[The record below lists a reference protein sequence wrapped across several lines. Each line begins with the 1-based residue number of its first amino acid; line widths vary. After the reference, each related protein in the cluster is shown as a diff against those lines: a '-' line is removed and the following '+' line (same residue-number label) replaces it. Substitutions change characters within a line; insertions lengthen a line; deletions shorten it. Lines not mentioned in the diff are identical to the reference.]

1 MSDNKELQFSQS
13 VSKSLF
19 NVINNVFENDKG
31 FKDFLSK
38 QYFSLEK
45 GVDFENNQFQN
56 FADFRVRESNYEPSL
71 NKLRGTIFQPFTYI
85 DPKRTEKETLNT
97 KEEDLELFFNSQKPG
112 KYDSYLSKDE
122 EDFDILSVVSN
133 REKNIAL
140 NEFKQR
146 QAELFIDRNDFSQK
160 EKKIIYDNVKY
171 GFIELFNGNEK
182 YINLYKEALEKDNI
196 ALEQA
201 KEIMPLPFIGDDEK
215 RTQARELQ
223 SKAVNAQK
231 VLQNYIVEEQEN
243 LNNDSREYIKKHDAY
258 QKDRVILE
266 KNLDNINAELD
277 KLGFR
282 TEDKDVPIVLYS
294 QDQKDV
300 DKVNSLYKQKA
311 DLVDTFYENHDA
323 EYLTNERYNLNIR
336 HENFDKASEKI
347 ENADIAIKALGKNYS
362 FARMTEMSL
371 DVAEADIE
379 LFFGAV
385 GKKLNLV
392 SQEAYDDMIS
402 INASIKEHKQVIH
415 PLPVNFSDMSI
426 KNFDDVV
433 SSVLSENSFSILTA
447 LSYGGVLRLAGSR
460 GVSATVAKRTVQGTF
475 FSVEAG
481 GHLSEL
487 ELRQKNAREQIPLLR
502 KQLETVTDPQ
512 LKKEILISLDA
523 HEKAL
528 NITGLQKTINPLLY
542 GGFATF
548 AETFGT
554 LSIIRRLN
562 SMPIGK
568 NQFKNIIRSGKRY
581 GFNVG
586 VEYLEEAGTQAL
598 HNAADYWVLKENKS
612 FFEGIDANFNMNVLF
627 STIAIQGP
635 SIGQTALA
643 TIRDEFNTF
652 ADIRRNRKYADQFIE
667 LVQGVK
673 NAKTY
678 EGKLIAENK
687 LNEFLEEVNVKDSEQ
702 FTNVADMSNEDI
714 FQVLENNRRVRDE
727 RQKIRDL
734 AVNKGIGLDSRT
746 KEKIDEITKNIIRLK
761 SKNEELLNKPS
772 KEREAKYKEIVKK
785 ETVDTESLF
794 YFAQAAHFINLLKG
808 TNDIKVFE
816 TTGDTYEAELDSM
829 KVKLNELLSNGDIS
843 IKDYND
849 YIKGFE
855 EGSNASFVQST
866 NEVLIFGANI
876 AVGIQNSKNILEKAM
891 TAYAAIHEAQHMYD
905 IKKGVVKNGE
915 VVKDHKAAIQ
925 ELVKTIEQLDKNSTE
940 YKVAKAR
947 LDTYTENGVL
957 DLREIKTVFGEF
969 INAGIINRDDA
980 VLMYYFKNLFNSALL
995 AMPFGEKLAPVRLK
1009 TADDVLNY
1017 IKNFQKQITKGAV
1030 KLQLPP
1036 EEEITFAG
1044 ATFSKAALNPINDLV
1059 PKDIKTKEDY
1069 DAFTSNEKAF
1079 LPVGKALRPNGIIH
1093 NIIKKNT
1100 TSETFQRTLD
1110 EVTMRILNFN
1120 PAAKRKDGTTVGI
1133 EAFAERIFSDINFG
1147 KMEAAKELATK
1158 PKTTTIDQPTETGR
1172 RSIDIADETQ
1182 EQEELTPQQ
1191 LDSQIKKTLKLTDEV
1206 VEKVKQAVRKTYGTR
1221 LPDIRSK
1228 EYRTRLKDALVVE
1241 LRKEIQSIFGREQEY
1256 NKFLIK
1262 YIPALHRTLS
1272 ADRWVQIERRVPKGK
1287 KIFVDSKRITSVK
1300 EVRKLQEQGLIR
1312 KDVKPASGPNLNTK
1326 LKTPNNEQIMAFFR
1340 GTNMQDVLGYTITKS
1355 TFGTR
1360 KDALAAAVVEKVG
1373 FDAAVN
1379 VINTEINVLERMRG
1393 VQEITGIEQ
1402 LENDVQVIA
1411 DVLDV
1416 NPNVSFSAAITG
1428 IQTIE
1433 QFNDLLTLAQ
1443 NSIGEFLALENKLK
1457 YNGVPI
1463 LSAIYDP
1470 IKELHNKGGLLK
1482 DTMLNTALQKVF
1494 GSIVKLKGEKNLGDV
1509 GERVVYNLFKEAGFL
1524 APGHQLSE
1532 KKVNIKPFFTFK
1544 GGRFQNADIVFVLEN
1559 GQEVALEIKFAAA
1572 GIVNAGKITISSYD
1586 SKGNFTFSD
1595 PTLPQEIKDIVT
1607 EGAKN
1612 VLEVV
1617 KEFENLLIEEFGY
1630 PKGISLNEIQ
1640 LPEISPYKN
1649 KDGKNLMIFK
1659 QVNGSNLWH
1668 PKIEAIKKKSNFTVK
1683 DDGSVSTYIYNKK
1696 GNFYALFIGEGK
1708 GKGLHHMGD
1717 PLNLEK
1723 RLGVTSVKG
1732 DHGVKFRLLAESD
1745 KKLKKQGKKVYGFRL
1760 NVEAFFNT
1768 NNIEK
1773 TSGFNIRN
1781 KKNVQELKIAANK
1794 SVYAKKNISF
1804 SKAVINSRT
1813 IKDAK
1818 GITILD
1824 FDDTLATTKSLVRF
1838 TDPNGNTGTL
1848 NAEQYASQY
1857 QDLLDQGY
1865 TFDFTDFNK
1874 VVGGKVAPLF
1884 KKALKLQS
1892 KFGPSNM
1899 FVLTARPPV
1908 SAEAIFDFL
1917 KANGLNIPIENITG
1931 LGNSTSEAKALWVA
1945 DKVAQGYNDF
1955 YFADDALQNVQA
1967 VKNMLDQ
1974 FDVKSKVQQAKVN
1987 FSKSI
1992 NKDFNKQLE
2001 DVTGIEAKKRFSE
2014 IKARKRGASKGKF
2027 RFFIPPSHEDFVGLL
2042 YNFIGKGELG
2052 NKHRDFLEKALIKPL
2067 NRAFREYDTAKQS
2080 ITSDYKSLN
2089 KQMPDVKKMFTKKT
2103 PDGDFTYEDAIRVY
2117 LWNKHGHA
2125 IPGIS
2130 ETDQNNLANIVKKD
2144 ARLLSY
2150 AEALNVISKRSDYI
2164 APVVGWEAFNI
2175 KMDLIDATDRVGRAE
2190 FFAEFFENADIIFSQ
2205 ENLNKIEAA
2214 YGKGFRSALED
2225 MLYRIKT
2232 GRNRPK
2238 GQNAIVNALTNF
2250 VNAAVGTVM
2259 FFNIRSLTLQQM
2271 SIVNFIN
2278 YADNNIFQAAKAFA
2292 NQKQYWNDWSMIF
2305 NSDMLKQRRGGIRTD
2320 VNGAELAREISQ
2332 SKYPIRSLIRKLL
2345 QLGFKPTQIGDNIA
2359 IATGGALFYRNRLNT
2374 YLKQNLSKSEAE
2386 RRAFIDFQEI
2396 AEATQQ
2402 SARPD
2407 MVSQQQASDA
2417 GKWILAFQNVTSQFN
2432 RLGKKAFLDIYNRRI
2447 TPPNKTLLQ
2456 SDISNA
2462 SRILYYFA
2470 VQNLIF
2476 YGLQSALF
2484 FMMFDEDP
2492 EDERLLSKQ
2501 ERMLSGSIDSV
2512 LRGSGVMGAAV
2523 ATLKNMAVKFIEQ
2536 REATGYSKDESAVIL
2551 ELANLSPPLGI
2562 KLRKI
2567 VNAEKTLNYN
2577 ENIISEMETF
2587 DSDNPHW
2594 SAATN
2599 YIEAITNVPA
2609 NRLYNKTLN
2618 LRQALD
2624 SQNQSWQRALMFLGW
2639 SQYNLGI
2646 QNEEIEKYRNKVKS
2660 RKALRRPKPR
2670 KQSKRR
2676 QL

>member
-38 QYFSLEK
+38 EYFSLEK

-56 FADFRVRESNYEPSL
+56 FTEFRFREGNYEPSL
-71 NKLRGTIFQPFTYI
+71 NKLKGTVFQPFMYI

-97 KEEDLELFFNSQKPG
+97 REEDLELFFNSQKPG

-133 REKNIAL
+133 REKDIAL
-140 NEFKQR
+140 NQFKQR
-146 QAELFIDRNDFSQK
+146 QAELFIDKNDFSQK

-215 RTQARELQ
+215 TTQARELQ

-231 VLQNYIVEEQEN
+231 VLQSYIVEEQEN
-243 LNNDSREYIKKHDAY
+243 LNNDSREYVKKYNAY

-300 DKVNSLYKQKA
+300 DKVNSLYKQRA
-311 DLVDTFYENHDA
+311 DLVDAFYENHDA
-323 EYLTNERYNLNIR
+323 EYLTDERYNLDTR
-336 HENFDKASEKI
+336 HKNFDKVSEKI

-385 GKKLNLV
+385 GKKLGLV
-392 SQEAYDDMIS
+392 SPKTYDDMIS

-426 KNFDDVV
+426 RNFDDVV
-433 SSVLSENSFSILTA
+433 SSVMAENSFSILTA

-487 ELRQKNAREQIPLLR
+487 ELRQKNAREQMPLLR

-523 HEKAL
+523 HERAL
-528 NITGLQKTINPLLY
+528 NITGLQKAINPLLY
-542 GGFATF
+542 GGIATF

-554 LSIIRRLN
+554 LGIIRRLN

-568 NQFKNIIRSGKRY
+568 NQFKNIIRSGRRY
-581 GFNVG
+581 GFNIG
-586 VEYLEEAGTQAL
+586 VEYLEEGGTQFF
-598 HNAADYWVLKENKS
+598 HNAADYWVLGENKS

-635 SIGQTALA
+635 SIGQTAIA
-643 TIRDEFNTF
+643 TLRDEFNTF

-667 LVQGVK
+667 LVQRVK

-678 EGKLIAENK
+678 QGKLIAENK

-714 FQVLENNRRVRDE
+714 FQVLENNRQVRDE

-746 KEKIDEITKNIIRLK
+746 KEEIDKITKNIIRLK

-794 YFAQAAHFINLLKG
+794 YFAQARHFINLLKG

-816 TTGDTYEAELDSM
+816 TTGDTYEAQFESM
-829 KVKLNELLSNGDIS
+829 QVKLNELLSNGDIS
-843 IKDYND
+843 IKKYNE
-849 YIKGFE
+849 YIQGFR
-855 EGSNASFVQST
+855 EGGNASFVQST

-876 AVGIQNSKNILEKAM
+876 VLGIENSKNILEKAM

-1191 LDSQIKKTLKLTDEV
+1191 LDSQIKKTLKLTNEV

-1228 EYRTRLKDALVVE
+1228 QYRTKLKDALVVE

-1443 NSIGEFLALENKLK
+1443 NSISEFLALENKLK
-1457 YNGVPI
+1457 YNGIPL

-1470 IKELHNKGGLLK
+1470 IKELHNKGGLFT
-1482 DTMLNTALQKVF
+1482 DTKLNTALKKVF

-1509 GERVVYNLFKEAGFL
+1509 GERVVYELFEEVGFL

-1532 KKVNIKPFFTFK
+1532 KKVNIKPFFTFE

-1559 GQEVALEIKFAAA
+1559 GQEVALEVKFAAS
-1572 GIVNAGKITISSYD
+1572 GTVNAGKITISSYD
-1586 SKGNFTFSD
+1586 SKGNFEFSD
-1595 PTLPQEIKDIVT
+1595 KNLPQDIKDIVT
-1607 EGAKN
+1607 EGSKN

-1630 PKGISLNEIQ
+1630 PKGTKLNEVQ

-1659 QVNGSNLWH
+1659 QVNSGNLWH
-1668 PKIEAIKKKSNFTVK
+1668 PKIEAIKKKSNFTIK
-1683 DDGSVSTYIYNKK
+1683 DDGSVSTYLYNKK

-1708 GKGLHHMGD
+1708 GKGLYYMGAD
-1717 PLNLEK
+1717 PLNTAQE
-1723 RLGVTSVKG
+1723 LGVTSVKG
-1732 DHGVKFRLLAESD
+1732 GHGVKFRLLAESSID
-1745 KKLKKQGKKVYGFRL
+1745 KNGNKTYGFRL

-1781 KKNVQELKIAANK
+1781 KKNVQEFKTAVNK
-1794 SVYAKKNISF
+1794 SVHAKKNISF

-1992 NKDFNKQLE
+1992 NKDFNKILE

-2052 NKHRDFLEKALIKPL
+2052 NKHRDFFEKALIKPL

-2117 LWNKHGHA
+2117 LWDKHGHA

-2214 YGKGFRSALED
+2214 YGKGFRNALED